1 MNEHGTAHS
10 DGAPTLA
17 AELRGT
23 VLLFALLVL
32 VVAAVIAVAR
42 LAGRG

>member
-1 MNEHGTAHS
+1 MNEHSTAPT
-10 DGAPTLA
+10 DAAPTLA

-32 VVAAVIAVAR
+32 VVAVVIVVAG